1 MNYYHMTSLDRL
13 NSISKIGLTPRN
25 EDNSKLIN
33 DKKNKV
39 FFSEGV

>member
-33 DKKNKV
+33 DKKKQS
-39 FFSEGV
+39 FFLGRV